1 MPYRI
6 LQYELEIIS
15 SVLVDKKYIDRNYKF
30 PEIIAI
36 VLYTGNRKWNAN
48 LDLRSSQYKWKK
60 YEGGQELSKYNIV
73 DINQIK
79 DKELLEENSII
90 SKVMLIEKS
99 KTEDD
104 LWNNLNKIYK
114 KIKQENDLYS
124 KEEKIFLNKIVNVL
138 TVNKIGKDKAENI
151 LKNFNFGGDV
161 QMLAAIELIQ
171 KTNRELIQ
179 TGRKEG
185 KIEVIKNMLKEN
197 LSISLISKITGLTE
211 EEIKKYK
218 N

>member
-1 MPYRI
+1 M
-6 LQYELEIIS
+6 
-15 SVLVDKKYIDRNYKF
+15 
-30 PEIIAI
+30 
-36 VLYTGNRKWNAN
+36 YTGNQKWNAN

-60 YEGGQELSKYNIV
+60 YEGQELSKYNIV
-73 DINQIK
+73 DINQIE
-79 DKELLEENSII
+79 DEELLEEDSII

-114 KIKQENDLYS
+114 KIKQEENLYS
-124 KEEKIFLNKIVNVL
+124 KEEKNFLNKIVNAL
-138 TVNKIGKDKAENI
+138 TVNKVGKNKAKNI
-151 LKNFNFGGDV
+151 LENFNFGGDV

-171 KTNRELIQ
+171 RTNRELIQ
-179 TGRKEG
+179 TGRKEGKKEG

-197 LSISLISKITGLTE
+197 FPISLISKVTGLTE
-211 EEIKKYK
+211 EEVKKYE